1 MRWGGDLNPKL
12 SKLLVP
18 VDATLLEAL
27 NVLEAGAQSIAFVC
41 DADEKVIGSLTDG
54 DARRAILAGAS
65 LDSRCLRA
73 SMQRNFAYARRET
86 ERASVLDLMRARDI
100 GQLPV
105 LDDHGRLCGLHT
117 VGQMISPDERANW
130 AVILAGGRGTRL
142 APMTET
148 IPKPM
153 LPVAGRPILE
163 RLILHLMSQ
172 GIRNFYVSI
181 NYLGHMVEEHFGD
194 GSSLGC
200 RIEYLRESFPL
211 GTGGCLAL
219 IEQPLNDPLIVVNG
233 DLLTQC
239 DVGQLLDFHTDGG
252 YVATLGVRPHA
263 VDVPYG
269 VVEACDGRLVRLT
282 EKPSYQML
290 INAGVYVISPDTIK
304 LVPRGEEHPITDL
317 FASCLERGLA
327 VGVHTLEQEWLDVGR
342 HEDLQRARGDQ

>member
-12 SKLLVP
+12 SKLLVL

-27 NVLEAGAQSIAFVC
+27 QVLEAGAQSIAFVC
-41 DADEKVIGSLTDG
+41 DADQKVIGSLTDG

-65 LDSRCLRA
+65 LDSRCLA
-73 SMQRNFAYARRET
+73 ESMQRNFAFARRET
-86 ERASVLDLMRARDI
+86 DRAAVLDLMRARDI
-100 GQLPV
+100 GQLPL
-105 LDDHGRLCGLHT
+105 LDDNGRLCGLHT
-117 VGQMISPDERANW
+117 VGQMISPGERANW
-130 AVILAGGRGTRL
+130 AVLLAGGRGTRL

-181 NYLGHMVEEHFGD
+181 SYLGHVVEEHFGD

-200 RIEYLRESFPL
+200 RIEYLRESVPL

-219 IEQPLNDPLIVVNG
+219 IPEPLDDPLIVVNG
-233 DLLTQC
+233 DLVTQC
-239 DVGQLLDFHTDGG
+239 DVGQLLDFHADGG
-252 YVATLGVRPHA
+252 FAATLGVRPHA
-263 VDVPYG
+263 VEVPYG
-269 VVEACDGRLVRLT
+269 VVHACDGRLVGLA
-282 EKPSYQML
+282 EKPSYQIL

-304 LVPRGEEHPITDL
+304 LVPRNEEHPITDL
-317 FASCLERGLA
+317 FESCLQHGFP
-327 VGVHTLEQEWLDVGR
+327 VGVFTLEQEWVDVGR
-342 HEDLQRARGDQ
+342 HEDLRRARGDQ